1 MNNEIDVK
9 DLMAEVAVDR
19 LSYAKNCKAGDEIG
33 DKAFEQGVTAYK
45 AYADMTKIDDAHD
58 EELRRQ
64 ELEKTKQEHDE
75 ENRKKERKKEY
86 VVKGIEFVGGVVVA
100 PAIAYVANKG
110 LVKYIGTIEQMETF
124 TSSAG
129 RAIGRMFKFNR

>member
-1 MNNEIDVK
+1 MINEIDVK
-9 DLMAEVAVDR
+9 DLMAEVAVNR
-19 LSYAKNCKAGDEIG
+19 LSYAKECIAGDEVG

-45 AYADMTKIDDAHD
+45 AYAEMTKIDDAHD
-58 EELRRQ
+58 EEIKRQ
-64 ELEKTKQEHDE
+64 ELEKTKQERDD

-86 VVKGIEFVGGVVVA
+86 FIKGVEIVGGVVIA
-100 PAIAYVANKG
+100 PALAYGFNKG